1 MTSNDELLDE
11 IWSVCISS
19 HPDTNFNCTI
29 KETLLHNFIEC
40 TNCNSNN
47 IHNIKEN
54 LICYDCGLILQENRL
69 SSHQT
74 YETAQ
79 PITYKPKT
87 FSKINRMQEWFMWSN
102 EEKNTYKLKEY
113 VKTICNTL
121 NISEKIISNI
131 IDTVIN
137 VMNCIKKND
146 GTKRAR
152 VKDGIIITCIYY
164 VSKNTEIPYSYIDLA
179 KRINLDI
186 KYVTRAER
194 LIIELVNSKK
204 LHLDE
209 ISISQLE
216 RPYDYVVSTIKKNDL
231 KISNEILTLVQRLI
245 NICEDNDI
253 LLDHTPLSIGVSCF
267 YYILQLNNINV
278 DLKLF
283 STLYDISVVT
293 ILKTFNKLKAFDKQI
308 EKILYT

>member
-11 IWSVCISS
+11 IWSDCISS
-19 HPDTNFNCTI
+19 HPDNTCTI
-29 KETLLHNFIEC
+29 KETLLQNLIEC

-87 FSKINRMQEWFMWSN
+87 FSKINRMQEWFMWTN

-113 VKTICNTL
+113 VKNICNTL

-137 VMNCIKKND
+137 VMNSIKKND

-164 VSKNTEIPYSYIDLA
+164 VSKNTEVPYSYIDLA